1 MIRSTMLSLALAAAG
16 LQASVAFAQTP
27 APPAPYTPPAA
38 AAPAVPTEEPPA
50 TAAPEPT
57 APADVAS
64 TGPDEAMKALDT
76 LAIEIEDVQVVAPW
90 TEGERSGVWR
100 TVMMQVKGK
109 DEVYRFFIQ
118 QLERT
123 KEGQTIL
130 GTTEI
135 KEIQTVNGAIVG
147 YRADE
152 PTEGE
157 TNGLTLFFD
166 IVPHDG
172 EIAETYEL
180 HFTKDAPYVFGPATN

>member
-1 MIRSTMLSLALAAAG
+1 MIRSTVLSLALATAA

-38 AAPAVPTEEPPA
+38 AAPEAPA
-50 TAAPEPT
+50 ASPAPA
-57 APADVAS
+57 APADAPAA
-64 TGPDEAMKALDT
+64 GPDEAAKSLET
-76 LAIEIEDVQVVAPW
+76 LAVEIEDVQVVAPW
-90 TEGERSGVWR
+90 TEGQRSGVWR

-123 KEGQTIL
+123 GAGQTIL

-135 KEIQTVNGAIVG
+135 KEIQTINGAVVG

-166 IVPHDG
+166 IVPRDG